1 MVLKAEGI
9 SKTFRRVR
17 NDSNMMTA
25 VAETNITLEPGKIYV
40 VSGPSGSG
48 KSTLLNMLSGLLAPT
63 TGKVLLDNRDL
74 YALDDSELSA
84 IRNQTMGFLPQGQT
98 AIHSLTVLENVLVPY
113 TLHGRHARKEKDFDT
128 AVSRAKALLS
138 EIGIADL
145 ADVMPSE
152 LSGGEIRR
160 MAIARALIHQPAFL
174 FADEPT
180 GDLDKQNTKVVL
192 SLFRQLAQDG
202 ISVFLVSHDA
212 DAFPYADVIYE
223 MEKGIIND
231 RGTVERNQKQG

>member
-63 TGKVLLDNRDL
+63 TGKVLLDDRDL

-138 EIGIADL
+138 DIGIADL

-231 RGTVERNQKQG
+231 RGTVERHQKQG

>member
-17 NDSNMMTA
+17 NDSNIMTA
-25 VAETNITLEPGKIYV
+25 VAETSITLEPGKIYV

-63 TGKVLLDNRDL
+63 TGKVLLDDRDL

-138 EIGIADL
+138 DIGIADL

-231 RGTVERNQKQG
+231 RGTMERD

>member
-63 TGKVLLDNRDL
+63 TGKVLLDDRDL

-138 EIGIADL
+138 DIGIADL

-192 SLFRQLAQDG
+192 SLFRQLAHEG
-202 ISVFLVSHDA
+202 ICVFLVSHDA

-231 RGTVERNQKQG
+231 RGTMERD

>member
-63 TGKVLLDNRDL
+63 TGKVLLDDRDL

-113 TLHGRHARKEKDFDT
+113 TLHGRHARKEKDFVT

-138 EIGIADL
+138 DIGIADL